1 MANISIVNYCN
12 LKCPYCFANDMIDN
26 NRYTMT
32 SDELV
37 KILDLMGRTNEYVG
51 IIGGEPTLHPK
62 FDEILNLFKE
72 YKLNHLPDRTM
83 NIFTNG
89 IEFERYVTE
98 TSDFFKYFSALLNI
112 NHPDLLTNEQ
122 IDKTRSTLNILM
134 KEGVLNRSVIV
145 GFNLY
150 PSRTDYQYIW
160 DLAKEYDIK
169 ELRISTIAPGAKF
182 KDWRNRKEEYYT
194 KMKEIFFKQCKL
206 AEENGI
212 YLDLD
217 CNNVPL
223 CYFDEDETKI
233 LEKLNIHTKREVC
246 ENPVVDI
253 IFGNRISACF
263 GAYDLIDPV
272 LFDFDDMEEVR
283 RYLRMN
289 RIYPKI
295 VKNGIGK
302 CKDCDKYKLMQCQ
315 GGCLGFA
322 TE

>member
-37 KILDLMGRTNEYVG
+37 KILDLMGRTNECVG

-112 NHPDLLTNEQ
+112 NHPDLLTDEQ

-150 PSRTDYQYIW
+150 PSRADYQYIW
-160 DLAKEYDIK
+160 DLAKEYGIK

-182 KDWRNRKEEYYT
+182 KVWRNRKEEYYT

-206 AEENGI
+206 AEEYGI

-223 CYFDEDETKI
+223 CYFDENETKT

-246 ENPVVDI
+246 ENPVIDI

-263 GAYDLIDPV
+263 GAYDLIEPS

-315 GGCLGFA
+315 GGCLAFA